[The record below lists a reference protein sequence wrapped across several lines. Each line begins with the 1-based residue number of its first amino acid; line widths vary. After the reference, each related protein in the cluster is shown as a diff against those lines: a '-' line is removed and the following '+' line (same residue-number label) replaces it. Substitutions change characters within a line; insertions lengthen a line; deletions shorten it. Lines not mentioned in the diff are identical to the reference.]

1 MGKPSLK
8 LSGPPPKA
16 PDRERGR
23 YLIFFG
29 LSQLVQGI
37 QGIALDDLWEK
48 LIECLLMA
56 KALQPGYL
64 AVYGQERPDLAVII
78 PLLAMK
84 VSAGRLQA

>member
-1 MGKPSLK
+1 
-8 LSGPPPKA
+8 
-16 PDRERGR
+16 
-23 YLIFFG
+23 
-29 LSQLVQGI
+29 
-37 QGIALDDLWEK
+37 
-48 LIECLLMA
+48 MA